1 MAFEVILLLLTLSF
15 SIVSLHKTEE
25 DDEASSF
32 IDLDE

>member
-1 MAFEVILLLLTLSF
+1 MAFKVILLFLTLSL

-25 DDEASSF
+25 EDEASSF